1 MTGEI
6 LRNILRVVFLLLL
19 QGLIVNRLDLWDG
32 MVLPQLYIFAILM
45 LPIETPR
52 ILTLVISLLVG
63 IVADMFT
70 GTPGMH
76 ASACLVLGFIQP
88 HYQQM
93 IAPREGYEF
102 GQQPTVQSLGLSW
115 YLSYAAVLVI
125 IHHFVL
131 FYLEVFRFADF
142 FTTLSR
148 VLLSSIGTVI
158 LLVIGQYLIFSQKS
172 TQR

>member
-52 ILTLVISLLVG
+52 ILTLVIALLVG

-88 HYQQM
+88 HYQKM

-102 GQQPTVQSLGLSW
+102 GQEPTVQSLGLSW
-115 YLSYAAVLVI
+115 YLSYAIILVI

-158 LLVIGQYLIFSQKS
+158 LLVIGQYLIFSQKPS
-172 TQR
+172 QR

>member
-6 LRNILRVVFLLLL
+6 FRNIFRVAFLLLL
-19 QGLIVNRLDLWDG
+19 QGLIINRLDLWDG

-52 ILTLVISLLVG
+52 ILTLVISLIIG
-63 IVADMFT
+63 IFADMFT

-76 ASACLVLGFIQP
+76 ASACLALGFVQP
-88 HYQQM
+88 HYQQL

-102 GQQPTVQSLGLSW
+102 GQQPTVQSLGLRW
-115 YLSYAAVLVI
+115 YLSYAVLLVL

-131 FYLEVFRFADF
+131 FYLEIFRFADF
-142 FTTLSR
+142 FTTLFR
-148 VLLSSIGTVI
+148 VILSSIGTVL
-158 LLVIGQYLIFSQKS
+158 LLVIGQYLIFSQK
-172 TQR
+172 TTKR